1 MAIICFIVACA
12 LVSFVVSLLVYE
24 WRESDYIGCVEDVQE
39 EYLAQYDAHRDQR
52 PELSRAGGD
61 AAYSQ
66 YTQQFDKW
74 VEAGDTIDE
83 NQAEELRA
91 CD

>member
-1 MAIICFIVACA
+1 
-12 LVSFVVSLLVYE
+12 VSLLVYE

-39 EYLAQYDAHRDQR
+39 EYLELEHDHREQR
-52 PELSRAGGD
+52 PELTRAGGGSD
-61 AAYSQ
+61 AAYAQ

-74 VEAGDTIDE
+74 VEAGDTMQE
-83 NQAEELRA
+83 NRAEELRA